1 MEEAE
6 IQINDLKHKEEKN
19 IQSDLQEEKNFQKNE
34 DSLRSLWNNFKH
46 TNIQITGVLEGEEKE
61 QKL

>member
-1 MEEAE
+1 MEEAD